1 MIILYSDAF
10 HVVSDKTSPVIN
22 TRSFDVLAVS
32 FIPTYIAHVTF
43 AIRTE
48 EMLFGYDPCIKSTY
62 TIEFPQAIL
71 PITTAFLAPVAEGR
85 LFVFFFKH

>member
-1 MIILYSDAF
+1 M
-10 HVVSDKTSPVIN
+10 VSDKTSPVIN

-32 FIPTYIAHVTF
+32 INPTYIAH
-43 AIRTE
+43 AASSPIRTE